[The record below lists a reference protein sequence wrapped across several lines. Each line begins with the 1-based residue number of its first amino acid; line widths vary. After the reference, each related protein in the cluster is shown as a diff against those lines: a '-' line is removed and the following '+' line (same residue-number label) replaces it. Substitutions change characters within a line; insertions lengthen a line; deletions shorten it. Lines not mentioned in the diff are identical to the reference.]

1 MGKYQYITEAVMVEG
16 VPLDDFG
23 ERIGIPDKSDSDTIN
38 KMEQPIDGPIGDI
51 SKSAYAN
58 VNVPTRSI
66 PRTDNGNLACAA
78 AVSVMFYRATG
89 YSIIPG
95 KKIELSTG
103 NMWDYL
109 DGASDRFQKITN
121 WSTDYQP
128 GDIIITRR
136 GSKPGHVGIVVD
148 DGKIVSNSSG
158 GFQGDNKGQIELN
171 YTISSWSNVA
181 NRNRSKTAI
190 FRYIGPYRDQW
201 GGEGVVKPKSEESR
215 GSTAEDSEIEY
226 GSTGQEVVKLQ
237 KALIS
242 SGYDLP
248 KYGVDGKFFGETRKA
263 LKSFQKS
270 RGLDETG
277 RLDSNTREQL
287 FIQPESEQGQQ
298 LTDVIGKK
306 FKIFD
311 NNKNKIVIAK
321 VEKDGTITIKKKV
334 GGKLGSAKMV
344 GDRIIVEYDGE
355 EMEATEQSENQVAR
369 SIFKIFNRV
378 KGAIITGPSQTSSQ
392 TSSQSAPSSQ
402 GSDDFIDLGSSV
414 DRDLVAKKG
423 AQIANRLTRDLGI
436 SKETAAGIVGNLWK
450 ESGLIPDRIQ
460 GKGVIRGTITE
471 AGSGGYGWAQWTFP
485 TFKLDFVAHARSKG
499 IDLTVTPANDDVS
512 YSYLIEWISSDATGL
527 KGLRSTGT
535 TREAAEYFVRR
546 YEKPYVILNGSQEE
560 QNKEISER
568 TDYANLVL
576 PKMDGSAPI
585 QDQGQPL
592 ASEKPKV
599 LFLGDSET
607 LFSYSYANDLIRNG
621 DVTGKIVAQAGANT
635 YILRNM
641 LRDELLKGEKYD
653 SVSILAGGNDG
664 WRDQP
669 ADAINNLRSMYKMV
683 KDAGMKV
690 VAISNP
696 TRKFAETSVTGKK
709 KYPSNDEIAKWIEA
723 GGDGLIDKIIPIN
736 SRTSGSASSFSNDK
750 VHLSQS
756 GHDMI
761 TSLWKESVLA

>member
-1 MGKYQYITEAVMVEG
+1 MKTGKYQYIVEAVTVEG
-16 VPLDDFG
+16 VPLDEFG
-23 ERIGIPDKSDSDTIN
+23 EKMGIPDKSDSDTIS

-58 VNVPTRSI
+58 INVPTRAI

-103 NMWDYL
+103 DMWDYL

-171 YTISSWSNVA
+171 YTISSWSSVA
-181 NRNRSKTAI
+181 DRNPSKTAI

-201 GGEGVVKPKSEESR
+201 GGEGVVKKPKSEEGR
-215 GSTAEDSEIEY
+215 ASTVEDSEIEY

-248 KYGVDGKFFGETRKA
+248 KYGVDGKFFGETRAA
-263 LKSFQKS
+263 LKSFQKD
-270 RGLDETG
+270 RGLTETG

-287 FIQPESEQGQQ
+287 FIQPEVEPGQQ

-321 VEKDGTITIKKKV
+321 VEKDGTITIKKRV
-334 GGKLGSAKMV
+334 GGKIGSAKMV
-344 GDRIIVEYDGE
+344 GDKIIVEYDGE

-378 KGAIITGPSQTSSQ
+378 KGAIITSPTQTSTQATSPSQD
-392 TSSQSAPSSQ
+392 SA
-402 GSDDFIDLGSSV
+402 GLIDLGSSG
-414 DRDLVAKKG
+414 DPDLVAKKG
-423 AQIANRLTRDLGI
+423 AQIADKLTGDLGI

-485 TFKLDFVAHARSKG
+485 TFKLDFIAHAKSKG
-499 IDLTVTPANDDVS
+499 IDLTVTPANDEVN
-512 YSYLIEWISSDATGL
+512 YSYLIQWISSDATGL
-527 KGLRSTGT
+527 RELRSINT
-535 TREAAEYFVRR
+535 TRGAAEYFVRR

-576 PKMDGSAPI
+576 SKMDGSVPI

-592 ASEKPKV
+592 ASKKPKV

-607 LFSYSYANDLIRNG
+607 LFSYSYANDLIKNG

-635 YILRNM
+635 NILINM
-641 LRDELLKGEKYD
+641 LRDEFLKGEQYD
-653 SVSILAGGNDG
+653 AVSILAGGNDS

-669 ADAINNLRSMYKMV
+669 ADAINNLRSMYKMI

-696 TRKFAETSVTGKK
+696 TRKFAEKSITGKK

-723 GGDGLIDKIIPIN
+723 GGDGLIDEIIPIN
-736 SRTSGSASSFSNDK
+736 SKTSENASAFSNDK
-750 VHLSQS
+750 IYLNQT